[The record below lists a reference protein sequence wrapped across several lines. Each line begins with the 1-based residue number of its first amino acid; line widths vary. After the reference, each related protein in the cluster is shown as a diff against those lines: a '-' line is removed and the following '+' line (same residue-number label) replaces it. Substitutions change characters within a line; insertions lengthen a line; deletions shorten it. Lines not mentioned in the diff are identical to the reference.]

1 MTHSST
7 TDPSDARFWKALGG
21 IEQPSRYIGF
31 EPNHIRKRPEEIK
44 LFFALAFPEMYEI
57 GMSHFGIQI
66 LYHVL
71 NHRPDIAAE
80 RVFAPAS
87 DLHQRMIRENR
98 PLVSL
103 ESKRPLRYFDIIGF
117 SLLYELTYTNVL
129 YMLEAGG
136 IPFDARNRDGN
147 VPFVIAGGPC
157 TVNPEPMARFF
168 DAMVIGDGEQVVLA
182 MTDEWMRWKNEGAG
196 SRERLLERWASIEGV
211 YVPRFY
217 DIQTDAC
224 GFRFRVPKAQEAPA
238 RIRRAVVADLD
249 NAAFPE
255 SPLVPFGKP
264 VHDRLRLEISRGCS
278 RGCRFCQ
285 AGMIYRPVRERSIST
300 IMEQARKAI
309 DATGYEDLS
318 LLSLSTG
325 DYSKLE
331 RLMEF
336 LMGHC
341 APRHVAVS
349 LPSIRADRLSKSL
362 MEEIKRVR
370 KTGFTIA
377 PEAGSQRLRNV
388 INKNIGEEDIR
399 RAVEDAFSLGWQ
411 VIKLYFMIG
420 LPTEEDTDIDALV
433 DLVKRLRTLLRSFGK
448 HRRGEMHISLTT
460 FIPKPHTPFQWEPQ
474 IGLDEGYRRLSGI
487 RHRLQMPGIS
497 VKWQQPEVSFLE
509 GVLAR
514 GDDRCS
520 RVIET
525 AYRMGCRFDGW
536 SDHFRFDR
544 WMAAFDAEGVD
555 PAGFVCRQRELD
567 EPLPWDHIDIRV
579 TKEFL
584 QAENRLA
591 MAGRPTLDCREA
603 ECSGCGVC
611 DFATIQPVFCRDMP
625 EAKEGDG
632 FSEGAIDRPSPARWK
647 PVVFRYTKTG
657 SARFLGHLEVYNL
670 FCRAFRRSGVSVEF
684 SEGFHPKPKLS
695 FDEAL
700 PIGLASTCETFRASV
715 AADTDCES
723 LVERLNHALIEGI
736 RIVGCVPDEKS
747 SKDRNQST
755 GATYRVVLFR
765 NGFDR
770 DALGR
775 FEQADTFEIT
785 RTNRKGIT
793 RCIDLKRIVPE
804 IRLLSDTSC
813 EMRLLHAQD
822 AILRPADVMRAIWHL
837 PADIIQE
844 AEVTKVV

>member
-1 MTHSST
+1 MTRSSSRA
-7 TDPSDARFWKALGG
+7 PSDAHFWEALGG

-66 LYHVL
+66 LYHIL
-71 NHRPDIAAE
+71 NREPDIAAE
-80 RVFAPAS
+80 RVFAPGP
-87 DLHQRMIRENR
+87 DLYERMVRENQ

-103 ESKRPLRYFDIIGF
+103 ESKRPLRDFDIIGF

-129 YMLEAGG
+129 YMLESAG
-136 IPFDARNRDGN
+136 IPFDARNRDGK
-147 VPFVIAGGPC
+147 VPFVVAGGPC

-168 DAMVIGDGEQVVLA
+168 DAMVVGDGERVVLA
-182 MTDEWMRWKNEGAG
+182 MTNAWMNWKNEGAA
-196 SRERLLERWASIEGV
+196 SREDLLERWAVIEGV
-211 YVPRFY
+211 YIPRFY
-217 DIQTDAC
+217 HVQTDGL
-224 GFRFRVPKAQEAPA
+224 GFRLRIPEANVPA

-249 NAAFPE
+249 RAAFPE

-300 IMEQARKAI
+300 IMKQARAAV

-325 DYSKLE
+325 DYTELE
-331 RLMEF
+331 RLMDA

-341 APRHVAVS
+341 EPLHVAVS
-349 LPSIRADRLSKSL
+349 LPSIRADRLSKPL
-362 MEEIKRVR
+362 MEAIKRVR

-388 INKNIGEEDIR
+388 INKNLVEEDIR
-399 RAVEDAFSLGWQ
+399 KAVEDAFSLGWQ
-411 VIKLYFMIG
+411 VVKLYFMIG
-420 LPTEEDTDIDALV
+420 LPTEEDADLDALV
-433 DLVKRLRTLLRSFGK
+433 DLVKGLRGLLRSFGK
-448 HRRGEMHISLTT
+448 HRRGEIHTSLAT

-474 IGLDEGYRRLSGI
+474 ISIDEAYRRLSSI

-520 RVIET
+520 AVIET

-555 PAGFVCRQRELD
+555 PTAFVHRKRELD

-579 TKEFL
+579 TKDFL
-584 QAENRLA
+584 QAEHRLA
-591 MAGRPTLDCREA
+591 MEGRPTPDCRQA
-603 ECSGCGVC
+603 ECSGCGAC
-611 DFATIQPVFCRDMP
+611 DFDILQPVLCRDMP
-625 EAKEGDG
+625 EADRSDG
-632 FSEGAIDRPSPARWK
+632 LPSGVVERPYAPRWK
-647 PVVFRYTKTG
+647 SVVLRYTKTG

-700 PIGLASTCETFRASV
+700 PIGLASMCETFRASV
-715 AADTDCES
+715 DADTDCNT

-736 RIVGCVPDEKS
+736 RIIGCEPAIPA
-747 SKDRNQST
+747 SKGQKTQSN
-755 GATYRVVLFR
+755 GATYRVTLFR
-765 NGFDR
+765 NGFHR
-770 DALGR
+770 EALVR

-793 RCIDLKRIVPE
+793 RRIDLKQIVPE

-822 AILRPADVMRAIWHL
+822 AVLRPADVLRAVWQF
-837 PADIIQE
+837 PEEVIQE
-844 AEVTKVV
+844 AEVTKVA

>member
-66 LYHVL
+66 LYHIL
-71 NHRPDIAAE
+71 NRQPGIAAE
-80 RVFAPAS
+80 RVFAPGL
-87 DLHQRMIRENR
+87 DLHERMVRENQ

-103 ESKRPLRYFDIIGF
+103 ESKRPLRDFDIVGF

-129 YMLEAGG
+129 YMLEAAG
-136 IPFDARNRDGN
+136 IPFDARTRDGN

-168 DAMVIGDGEQVVLA
+168 DAMVIGDGERVVL
-182 MTDEWMRWKNEGAG
+182 TLTEEWMRWKSDGAG
-196 SRERLLERWASIEGV
+196 SREDLLERWAAIEGV
-211 YVPRFY
+211 YIPRFY
-217 DIQTDAC
+217 DVQTDGQ
-224 GFRFRVPKAQEAPA
+224 GFRRRIPKVNAPA

-249 NAAFPE
+249 SAAFPD

-300 IMEQARKAI
+300 ILKQARNAI

-325 DYSKLE
+325 DYTELE
-331 RLMEF
+331 RLMEV

-341 APRHVAVS
+341 EPRHVAVS
-349 LPSIRADRLSKSL
+349 LPSIRADRLSKPL
-362 MEEIKRVR
+362 MEAIKRVR

-388 INKNIGEEDIR
+388 INKNIGEADIR

-420 LPTEEDTDIDALV
+420 LPTEEDADLDALV
-433 DLVKRLRTLLRSFGK
+433 DLVKGLRSLLRSFGK

-474 IGLDEGYRRLSGI
+474 IPIEEAYRRLSAI

-520 RVIET
+520 AVIER

-536 SDHFRFDR
+536 SDHFRLDR
-544 WMAAFDAEGVD
+544 WKAAFEAEGVD
-555 PAGFVCRQRELD
+555 PAEFVYRKRQWD
-567 EPLPWDHIDIRV
+567 EPLPWDHIDVRV
-579 TKEFL
+579 TKDFL

-591 MAGRPTLDCREA
+591 MAGQPTPDCRQA
-603 ECSGCGVC
+603 ECRGCGVC
-611 DFATIQPVFCRDMP
+611 DFETLQPVLCRDMP
-625 EAKEGDG
+625 EANRSDG
-632 FSEGAIDRPSPARWK
+632 LPAEEVKQTPPFRWK
-647 PVVFRYTKTG
+647 PVVLRYTKTG
-657 SARFLGHLEVYNL
+657 NARFLGHLEVYNL
-670 FCRAFRRSGVSVEF
+670 FCRAFRRSGISVEF

-700 PIGLASTCETFRASV
+700 PIGLASMCEIFRASV
-715 AADTDCES
+715 AADTDCDV

-736 RIVGCVPDEKS
+736 SIIGCEPVEPS
-747 SKDRNQST
+747 SKGRNPST
-755 GATYRVVLFR
+755 GATYRVDLFR
-765 NGFDR
+765 QGFDR
-770 DALGR
+770 EALER
-775 FEQADTFEIT
+775 FEQADTFDIT

-793 RCIDLKRIVPE
+793 RHIDLKRIVPE

-813 EMRLLHAQD
+813 EMRLLHVQD
-822 AILRPADVMRAIWHL
+822 AVLRPADVLRAVWQF
-837 PADIIQE
+837 PEDVIQE
-844 AEVTKVV
+844 AEVTKVA